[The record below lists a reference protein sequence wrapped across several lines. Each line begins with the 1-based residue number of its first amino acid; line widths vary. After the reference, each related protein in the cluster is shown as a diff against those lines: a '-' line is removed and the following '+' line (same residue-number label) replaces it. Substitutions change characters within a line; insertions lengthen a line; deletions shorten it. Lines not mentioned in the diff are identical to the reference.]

1 MLIGE
6 TLKG

>member
-6 TLKG
+6 TVQM